1 VRGCRPLRLQA
12 GQGRRAALRVAG
24 TVLAA
29 IAFVTVGTSCT
40 DAPRPVQ
47 PSHARLA
54 ARTHLPASATSVLAG
69 AANVVAGSLAES
81 LFASAPVV
89 VVAGPGRSAELAAA
103 RSAQRAHAPL
113 LLASAWPG
121 QAGAG
126 GATEKAVRTAARTGT
141 GRSSGPA
148 GVVTALLRAQI
159 EALDPRAVLAVGMAG
174 NVQAAQLPGIHVVTD
189 PAMLPATKAPLPL
202 GGLALLVHPGDSDA
216 ATLAAVTTAR
226 VAGARVIAVRGP
238 DPRADPAAIAAL
250 SAARPRQVLAVGTG
264 FGSAAQLAS
273 RVAVAQT
280 GVQLPGGGQILFP
293 GRLLVALYGHPGAP
307 SLGVLGEQGLS
318 ASIARA
324 RKVATAYRALS
335 KVPVIP
341 ALEII
346 ATVAQARPGWDGAY
360 SYQPAVASL
369 RPWVRR
375 ATAAGMYVIL
385 DLQPGR
391 ASLLA
396 QARSYRSLLQMPDV
410 GLALDPEWKLTAH
423 QVPLHQIGSVSIG
436 EVNSVIRWLA
446 GLTARHRLPQKL
458 LVLHQFRLS
467 MIGDE
472 QQLDTRH
479 ENLAILIH
487 MDGQG
492 TRADKQQTWQA
503 VTGAA
508 PAGVAFGWK
517 NFYVKDHPMMSPQ
530 QTIARTPQLSMISYQ

>member
-1 VRGCRPLRLQA
+1 M
-12 GQGRRAALRVAG
+12 
-24 TVLAA
+24 
-29 IAFVTVGTSCT
+29 
-40 DAPRPVQ
+40 
-47 PSHARLA
+47 
-54 ARTHLPASATSVLAG
+54 LAG
-69 AANVVAGSLAES
+69 AANVVAGSLAER

-113 LLASAWPG
+113 LLATAWPG

-126 GATEKAVRTAARTGT
+126 GATGKAVRIAARIGT
-141 GRSSGPA
+141 GRSSDPA

-159 EALDPRAVLAVGMAG
+159 KALDPRAVLAVGMAG

-189 PAMLPATKAPLPL
+189 PAMLPATKAPSPL

-226 VAGARVIAVRGP
+226 VAGARVIAVRG
-238 DPRADPAAIAAL
+238 ADPAAIAAL

-273 RVAVAQT
+273 RIAVAQT

-360 SYQPAVASL
+360 SYQSTAASL

-423 QVPLHQIGSVSIG
+423 QLPLHQIGSVSIS

-467 MIGDE
+467 MIADE
-472 QQLDTRH
+472 QLLDTRR
-479 ENLAILIH
+479 EDLAILIH

-503 VTGAA
+503 VTRAA